1 MLTLWA
7 GQPECLW
14 DEMLPIEV
22 RELPADLAE
31 LDRVLADPELVM
43 VLVGQASRR
52 DRPVLSD
59 GRPTIAMETYVRL
72 MVLKQRYRWG
82 YQTLVAEVSDSI
94 HLRRFCRIAIGQR
107 VPDESTVR
115 KLTRRIGPETV
126 NELTR
131 ALIVEA
137 QRETRF
143 RARAV
148 RIDSTV
154 IEADVKY
161 PTDADLA
168 AHGARA
174 LAREGRKLARLVG
187 EQKRRVRD
195 RSRLMGRTLR
205 AVTRTIR
212 RRSGEA
218 KSEVL
223 RLTEQTGK
231 LLESSIKET
240 QAARGGGAGGPVA
253 GARKRSSKGSAKLEQ
268 LADRSKGRQTDQ
280 ATGRGRADHR
290 PARVLGRSRRAPDPQ
305 GKLGKPN
312 EFGYVTQL
320 AEVTEN
326 TRRGAR
332 GLIVPA
338 ATTSGTRARTSCCPR
353 LLPSS
358 DGSGSPPREVALDGG
373 FNVGP
378 TRQALEDL
386 APERVFISGRQQ
398 PGSKRTQ
405 RRAALPNRRR
415 RTDQSPQTPLR
426 DGPQPPQR
434 RPRPADLDRMGDPR
448 LQPRH
453 ARHPNPMK
461 HSTEAQLHKS
471 NHSLA

>member
-14 DEMLPIEV
+14 DETLPIEV
-22 RELPADLAE
+22 RELPDDLAE
-31 LDRVLADPELVM
+31 LDRVLSDPELVM
-43 VLVGQASRR
+43 VLVGRWRR
-52 DRPVLSD
+52 ELVETGRLVLTD

-82 YQTLVAEVSDSI
+82 YRSLVAEVSDSI
-94 HLRRFCRIAIGQR
+94 HLRRFCRIALSER

-115 KLTRRIGPETV
+115 KLTRRIGAETV

-137 QRETRF
+137 TRSKRF

-168 AHGARA
+168 AHGVRA

-240 QAARGGGAGGPVA
+240 RRLAAVARRRARGRGAKA
-253 GARKRSSKGSAKLEQ
+253 KLKAAAKLEQ
-268 LADRSKGRQTDQ
+268 LADRCEKVAKQIKQRVAGEPITD
-280 ATGRGRADHR
+280 RLVSLADPDAR
-290 PARVLGRSRRAPDPQ
+290 PIRK

-338 ATTSGTRARTSCCPR
+338 ATTLGNPGEDQ
-353 LLPSS
+353 LLPQTAAELRRLGIS
-358 DGSGSPPREVALDGG
+358 PREVALDGG

-405 RRAALPNRRR
+405 RRMQRYRTGAEGRISHLKRRYGMDR
-415 RTDQSPQTPLR
+415 SRLKGDQGRQIWTGWAILAYNADTLAIRTR
-426 DGPQPPQR
+426 
-434 RPRPADLDRMGDPR
+434 
-448 LQPRH
+448 
-453 ARHPNPMK
+453 
-461 HSTEAQLHKS
+461 
-471 NHSLA
+471 